1 MNVCVNVCMRCEHR
15 FLCIYWR
22 FLTNWCPVCA
32 IYFFPDNHLKMSD
45 ELSHTAVVY
54 QKLQPTGSLFSF
66 MWVGGCGSL
75 AKWDFI
81 PLSAARHFSF
91 SLTGDSRLCQTI
103 LLRKHLQSVYIN
115 TNRKL
120 FTLWFRKVTR
130 YKDLSFWNIALLIAV
145 GMHISLC
152 PL

>member
-1 MNVCVNVCMRCEHR
+1 MNRKFKLTAFIWNIIFCNIIHVFNCLSWFIFNASLLMNVCVNVCMRCEHR

-22 FLTNWCPVCA
+22 FLTNWYPVCA
-32 IYFFPDNHLKMSD
+32 IYFFFRQPFED
-45 ELSHTAVVY
+45 EWWAFPHCSGLSETSA
-54 QKLQPTGSLFSF
+54 LFSF

-115 TNRKL
+115 TNRK
-120 FTLWFRKVTR
+120 
-130 YKDLSFWNIALLIAV
+130 
-145 GMHISLC
+145 
-152 PL
+152 